1 MSKKGKKKSRSEKV
15 LNKVILATAT
25 IELLIKI
32 VELVKNIF
40 E

>member
-1 MSKKGKKKSRSEKV
+1 MSKEGKKKSRSEKH
-15 LNKVILATAT
+15 LSKVVLATAT

-32 VELVKNIF
+32 VELLKSIF